1 MVARFIK
8 SPLAAA
14 VVMLT
19 PVAAFAHTGLGHTAS
34 FQYGLAHPIS
44 GLDHIL
50 AMVLI
55 GVLAWRAGGRALWLI
70 PAAFVSVMAAGGM
83 LGMSGI
89 TVPFIET
96 GIALSVVLLGAAVA
110 FDVRPHIVAAIGA
123 AALFAIFH
131 GQAHGAEMP
140 ADLGGAAYA
149 AGFLIAT
156 ALLHLTGIGAAAVID
171 RAGQGRGDFAVRM
184 GGAAA
189 SLSGVGFLTGV
200 L

>member
-1 MVARFIK
+1 MVARFIR

-14 VVMLT
+14 VVLLT
-19 PVAAFAHTGLGHTAS
+19 PVAAFAHTGVGHTAS

-70 PAAFVSVMAAGGM
+70 PAAFVSVMAAGGL

-110 FDVRPHIVAAIGA
+110 FDVRPHVTATIRAAAIGA

-149 AGFLIAT
+149 AGFLSAT
-156 ALLHLTGIGAAAVID
+156 AL
-171 RAGQGRGDFAVRM
+171 
-184 GGAAA
+184 
-189 SLSGVGFLTGV
+189 
-200 L
+200 